1 MTTEPAVARF
11 ARASVPHSPAARAE
25 TGELILYWRAIAK
38 RKWWILVSGIVL
50 AALAFF
56 AASLATPAYRAT
68 ATLMIEQNKTKLV
81 SIEEVYSGVSPNREH
96 YQTQTEMLKLP
107 VIARRVIDRL
117 RLDEHPDFDPRQR
130 APGLL
135 GKTLG
140 LDDTRERSSWTTEKV
155 QAAVL
160 SEFLR
165 RVTVEPVRAT
175 QLVHLSF
182 DATERELAARIANSI
197 AEVYIESD
205 IEARSAITERAGDWL
220 SERLTSLKQN
230 LEQSERALQQ
240 YREQQGLVDTKGLA
254 QSGATKQ
261 IEELTRALN
270 EASQRRIDAENTFKQ
285 LTSGR
290 GKADSS
296 PVVLRTGHIDRLKE
310 LESTAEKN
318 YAAAANRYGP
328 EHPRMIL
335 ADRQL
340 REARRNTQQAI
351 ESLVASFAKEY
362 EVAAADEAATRAAL
376 ITAKGSVRDIN
387 RKEFQLDAL
396 EQDVATNRQIYD
408 KFLNRYRETRAT
420 SDTQTN
426 VVARIID
433 PAVAPKEVYK
443 PRSERIAQFAFVLG
457 ILLAAVAALVRDRL
471 DSTLRSAQDIQER
484 IGLPSIA
491 ILPRLR
497 SRERKKAGRHYVE
510 QPKSVFAEGI
520 RTARTSILLSAIDQ
534 QNKALLVTSSVPDE
548 GKSSFA
554 ANLALAHA
562 EGRKTL
568 LIEADLRRPSLAGQ
582 LEIAND
588 GPGLVQVLSGTASLG
603 ESIQRVPGS
612 SLYVLPAG
620 SPAENALEI
629 LSSAAFAEIL
639 QRLTTACDIVIIDSP
654 PVHLVSD
661 AVVLSQLV
669 TSVLFVVKAG
679 ATPYPL
685 VRRSVRTLRDAG
697 ANVLGIALN
706 GLDFQKA
713 DDYYNAYTRYA
724 REYGAYYGKAS

>member
-1 MTTEPAVARF
+1 MRTEPAVAHFSRPVIP
-11 ARASVPHSPAARAE
+11 RDPSPQSE
-25 TGELILYWRAIAK
+25 VSELILYWRAVAK
-38 RKWWILVSGIVL
+38 RKWWILGTGTVF
-50 AALAFF
+50 AALALVAVSF
-56 AASLATPAYRAT
+56 ATPTYRAT

-107 VIARRVIDRL
+107 VIAHRVIEKL
-117 RLDEHPDFDPRQR
+117 RLDEHSDFDPRQR
-130 APGLL
+130 TPGLL
-135 GKTLG
+135 EKALG
-140 LDDTRERSSWTTEKV
+140 LVDQHERSSWTAEKV
-155 QAAVL
+155 HAAVL

-182 DATERELAARIANSI
+182 DASDRELAARIANSI

-205 IEARSAITERAGDWL
+205 IEARSAITDRAGDWL
-220 SERLTSLKQN
+220 SERLATLKQN
-230 LEQSERALQQ
+230 LEQSEGALQQ

-270 EASQRRIDAENTFKQ
+270 EASQRRIDAENIVRQ

-296 PVVLRTGHIDRLKE
+296 PAVLRTGQIDRLKE

-318 YAAAANRYGP
+318 YAAVANRYGP
-328 EHPRMIL
+328 EHPRLIL
-335 ADRQL
+335 AERQL

-351 ESLVASFAKEY
+351 EALIASIGKEY

-376 ITAKGSVRDIN
+376 MSARGSVRDIN
-387 RKEFQLDAL
+387 RKEFQLEAL

-420 SDTQTN
+420 SNTQNN

-433 PAVAPKEVYK
+433 PAVPPKEVYK
-443 PRSERIAQFAFVLG
+443 PRKERIAEFAFALG
-457 ILLAAVAALVRDRL
+457 ILLAGVAALVRDRI
-471 DSTLRSAQDIQER
+471 DSTVRSAQDIQEKV
-484 IGLPSIA
+484 GLPA
-491 ILPRLR
+491 VAVLPRLR
-497 SRERKKAGRHYVE
+497 SADRERAGRHYIE
-510 QPKSVFAEGI
+510 QPRSVFAEAI

-534 QNKALLVTSSVPDE
+534 QSKVLLVTSSVPDE
-548 GKSSFA
+548 GKSAFA

-568 LIEADLRRPSLAGQ
+568 LLEADLRRPSLAAH
-582 LEIAND
+582 LELAHD
-588 GPGLVQVLSGTASLG
+588 RPGLVHVLSGTASL
-603 ESIQRVPGS
+603 SQSVQRVPGS

-620 SPAENALEI
+620 SSAQNALEL
-629 LSSAAFAEIL
+629 LSSSAFSEML
-639 QRLTTACDIVIIDSP
+639 QRLAAACDIVVLDSP
-654 PVHLVSD
+654 PIHLVSD
-661 AVVLSQLV
+661 AVVLARLV
-669 TSVLFVVKAG
+669 TGVLFVVEAG

-685 VRRSVRTLRDAG
+685 VRRSVRVLHDAG
-697 ANVLGIALN
+697 ASVFGVALN
-706 GLDFQKA
+706 QLDFEKA
-713 DDYYNAYTRYA
+713 DSYYNAYTRYA
-724 REYGAYYGKAS
+724 REYGAYYGKTT